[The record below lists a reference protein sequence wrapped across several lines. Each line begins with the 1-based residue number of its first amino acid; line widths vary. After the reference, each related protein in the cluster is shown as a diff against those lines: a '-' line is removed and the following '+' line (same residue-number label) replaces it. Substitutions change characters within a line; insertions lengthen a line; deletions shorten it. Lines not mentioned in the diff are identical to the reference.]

1 MIWHFVKYSL
11 QVLQL
16 DLSML
21 LLIQNEFIV
30 RWDNEWN
37 SVLFQLEFRVDE
49 KKLRQV
55 FLIAGQVLK
64 QRNSFCLFCFYQG
77 VIIIDKWYRK

>member
-64 QRNSFCLFCFYQG
+64 QRNSLPFLFYQG
-77 VIIIDKWYRK
+77 VIIIW

>member
-1 MIWHFVKYSL
+1 
-11 QVLQL
+11 
-16 DLSML
+16 ML

-30 RWDNEWN
+30 WWDNEWN